1 MTDRSKAVLNSCS
14 IFINTFLLCQLSSHQ
29 LFLTNKRFEQQL
41 GGCPLLQ
48 IRGYAVELAI
58 LAIYTFFKLCRA
70 KKKEEQSVWNKF
82 CLPDDVKLV
91 FYISIDPTKIGGFQ
105 PLCFIIFLKIQ
116 RKIENL
122 CTPGTRL
129 KADSK
134 RL

>member
-14 IFINTFLLCQLSSHQ
+14 IFINTFSLCQLSSHW

-70 KKKEEQSVWNKF
+70 KKKRNR
-82 CLPDDVKLV
+82 V
-91 FYISIDPTKIGGFQ
+91 FGTNFA
-105 PLCFIIFLKIQ
+105 FLMM
-116 RKIENL
+116 
-122 CTPGTRL
+122 
-129 KADSK
+129 
-134 RL
+134 